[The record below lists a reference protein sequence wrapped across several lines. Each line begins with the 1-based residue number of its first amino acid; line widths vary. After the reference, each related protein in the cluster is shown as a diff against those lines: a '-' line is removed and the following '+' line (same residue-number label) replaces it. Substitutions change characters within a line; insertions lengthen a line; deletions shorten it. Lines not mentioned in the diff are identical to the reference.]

1 MAKKRKPSAP
11 TFPPALFPYIRQAGD
26 DTLRRISRFDYGTE
40 AERHVAALKQI
51 VREQNGYVSAGLG
64 QTFYP
69 GDVIE
74 LAAFDAQD
82 AFGYTVCHLIMIQ
95 SELAETC
102 RFSLSP
108 YWQRYRNGER
118 DALPPTMQA
127 QLDAAY
133 QLADERG
140 RIDHDWYGARAT

>member
-1 MAKKRKPSAP
+1 MAKKHKPSTSA
-11 TFPPALFPYIRQAGD
+11 FPPALFPYIRQASD

-51 VREQNGYVSAGLG
+51 VREQNGYVSADLG

-102 RFSLSP
+102 RFSLAP

-118 DALPPTMQA
+118 AALPPTMQA
-127 QLDAAY
+127 QLDVAY

-140 RIDHDWYGARAT
+140 RIDHDW

>member
-1 MAKKRKPSAP
+1 MAKKRKLSISA
-11 TFPPALFPYIRQAGD
+11 FPPALFPYIQQASD
-26 DTLRRISRFDYGTE
+26 DTLHRISRFDYGME
-40 AERHVAALKQI
+40 AEHHIAALKQI
-51 VREQNGYVSAGLG
+51 VHEQNGYVSADLG

-108 YWQRYRNGER
+108 YWQRYRKGER
-118 DALPPTMQA
+118 STLPPTMQA

-133 QLADERG
+133 RLADERG
-140 RIDHDWYGARAT
+140 CIDHDW

>member
-1 MAKKRKPSAP
+1 MAKKRKPSIS
-11 TFPPALFPYIRQAGD
+11 TFPPALFPYIQQASD
-26 DTLRRISRFDYGTE
+26 DTLHHISRFDYGME
-40 AERHVAALKQI
+40 AERHVVALKQI
-51 VREQNGYVSAGLG
+51 VREQNGYVSADLG

-69 GDVIE
+69 SDVIE
-74 LAAFDAQD
+74 LAAFDVQD

-102 RFSLSP
+102 CFNLSP

-118 DALPPTMQA
+118 STLPPTMQA

-140 RIDHDWYGARAT
+140 RIDHDW

>member
-1 MAKKRKPSAP
+1 MAKKRKPSTSA
-11 TFPPALFPYIRQAGD
+11 FPPALFPYIQQASD
-26 DTLRRISRFDYGTE
+26 DTLHSISRFDYGME
-40 AERHVAALKQI
+40 AERHVVALKQI
-51 VREQNGYVSAGLG
+51 VREQNGYVSADLG

-74 LAAFDAQD
+74 LAAFDVQD
-82 AFGYTVCHLIMIQ
+82 AFGYTICHLIMIQ

-102 RFSLSP
+102 RFNLSP

-118 DALPPTMQA
+118 SALPPTMQA
-127 QLDAAY
+127 QLDTAY

-140 RIDHDWYGARAT
+140 CIDHDW

>member
-1 MAKKRKPSAP
+1 MAKKRPS
-11 TFPPALFPYIRQAGD
+11 TSVFLPALFPYIRQASD

-51 VREQNGYVSAGLG
+51 VREQNGYVSADLG

-118 DALPPTMQA
+118 STLPPNMQA

-140 RIDHDWYGARAT
+140 RIDHDW

>member
-1 MAKKRKPSAP
+1 M
-11 TFPPALFPYIRQAGD
+11 
-26 DTLRRISRFDYGTE
+26 E

-82 AFGYTVCHLIMIQ
+82 AFGYTICHLIMIQ

-118 DALPPTMQA
+118 SALPPTMQA
-127 QLDAAY
+127 QLDTAY
-133 QLADERG
+133 QLADEHG
-140 RIDHDWYGARAT
+140 RIDHDW

>member
-1 MAKKRKPSAP
+1 MAKKRKLSISA
-11 TFPPALFPYIRQAGD
+11 FPPALFPYIQQASD
-26 DTLRRISRFDYGTE
+26 DTLHRISRFDYGME
-40 AERHVAALKQI
+40 AEHHIAALKQI
-51 VREQNGYVSAGLG
+51 VHEQNGYVSADLG
-64 QTFYP
+64 QTIYP

-118 DALPPTMQA
+118 STLPPTMQA

-140 RIDHDWYGARAT
+140 RIDHDW

>member
-1 MAKKRKPSAP
+1 MAKKRKPSTSA
-11 TFPPALFPYIRQAGD
+11 FPPALFPYIQQASD
-26 DTLRRISRFDYGTE
+26 DTLRRISRFDYGME

-64 QTFYP
+64 QAFYP

-118 DALPPTMQA
+118 STLPPTMQA

-140 RIDHDWYGARAT
+140 CIDHDW

>member
-1 MAKKRKPSAP
+1 MAKKRPS
-11 TFPPALFPYIRQAGD
+11 TSVFLPALYPYIRQASD

-51 VREQNGYVSAGLG
+51 VREQNGYVSADLG

-118 DALPPTMQA
+118 SPLPPTMQA

-140 RIDHDWYGARAT
+140 RIDHDW

>member
-1 MAKKRKPSAP
+1 MAKKRKLSISA
-11 TFPPALFPYIRQAGD
+11 FPPALFPYIQQASD
-26 DTLRRISRFDYGTE
+26 DTLHRISRFDYGME
-40 AERHVAALKQI
+40 AEHHIAALNQI
-51 VREQNGYVSAGLG
+51 VHEQNGYVSADLG

-118 DALPPTMQA
+118 STLPPTMQA

-140 RIDHDWYGARAT
+140 RIDHDW

>member
-1 MAKKRKPSAP
+1 MAKKRPS
-11 TFPPALFPYIRQAGD
+11 TSVFLPALFPYIRQASD

-51 VREQNGYVSAGLG
+51 VREQNGYVSADLG

-118 DALPPTMQA
+118 STLPPTMQA

-140 RIDHDWYGARAT
+140 RIDHDW

>member
-1 MAKKRKPSAP
+1 MAKKHKPSISA
-11 TFPPALFPYIRQAGD
+11 FPPALFPYIRQA
-26 DTLRRISRFDYGTE
+26 TLHRISRFDYGME

-51 VREQNGYVSAGLG
+51 VHEQNGYVSADFG

-102 RFSLSP
+102 RFNLSP
-108 YWQRYRNGER
+108 YWQRYRSGER

-133 QLADERG
+133 RLADERG
-140 RIDHDWYGARAT
+140 CIDHDW

>member
-1 MAKKRKPSAP
+1 MAKKRKLSISA
-11 TFPPALFPYIRQAGD
+11 FPPALFPYIQQASD
-26 DTLRRISRFDYGTE
+26 DTLHRISRFDYGME
-40 AERHVAALKQI
+40 AEHHIAALKQI
-51 VREQNGYVSAGLG
+51 VHEQNGYVSADLG
-64 QTFYP
+64 QAFYP

-118 DALPPTMQA
+118 STLPPTMQA

-140 RIDHDWYGARAT
+140 RIDHDW

>member
-1 MAKKRKPSAP
+1 MAKKRKPSISA
-11 TFPPALFPYIRQAGD
+11 FPPALFPYIRQASD

-74 LAAFDAQD
+74 LAAFDVQD
-82 AFGYTVCHLIMIQ
+82 AFGYTICHLIMIQ

-118 DALPPTMQA
+118 SALPPTMQA

-140 RIDHDWYGARAT
+140 CIDHDW

>member
-1 MAKKRKPSAP
+1 MAKKRKPSISA
-11 TFPPALFPYIRQAGD
+11 FPPALFPYIQQASD
-26 DTLRRISRFDYGTE
+26 DTLHRISRFDYGME

-51 VREQNGYVSAGLG
+51 VHEQNGYVSADLG

-82 AFGYTVCHLIMIQ
+82 AFGYTICHLIMIQ

-102 RFSLSP
+102 RFSLLATLP
-108 YWQRYRNGER
+108 QRRTSRPAAHHASAARCRLPASRRTRLYRPR
-118 DALPPTMQA
+118 LVK
-127 QLDAAY
+127 
-133 QLADERG
+133 
-140 RIDHDWYGARAT
+140 AT

>member
-1 MAKKRKPSAP
+1 MAKKRKPSTSA
-11 TFPPALFPYIRQAGD
+11 FPPALFPYIQQASD
-26 DTLRRISRFDYGTE
+26 DTLHRISRFDYGME

-51 VREQNGYVSAGLG
+51 VHEQNGYVSAGLG
-64 QTFYP
+64 QAFYP

-74 LAAFDAQD
+74 LAAFDVQD
-82 AFGYTVCHLIMIQ
+82 AFGYTICHLIMIQ

-102 RFSLSP
+102 RFNFSA

-118 DALPPTMQA
+118 SALPLTMQA

-133 QLADERG
+133 QLADEHG
-140 RIDHDWYGARAT
+140 CIDHDW

>member
-1 MAKKRKPSAP
+1 MAKKRPS
-11 TFPPALFPYIRQAGD
+11 TSVFLPALFPYIRQASD

-51 VREQNGYVSAGLG
+51 VREQNGYVSADLG

-118 DALPPTMQA
+118 SPLPPTMQA

-140 RIDHDWYGARAT
+140 RIDHDW